1 MTILQDQERQV
12 FSSGILRL
20 VGYGLLGMAMVDILF
35 LVIPP
40 QLMNPLWEFQTM
52 GAIVERI
59 PVTLLGTVLVYYGEK
74 SDRAPIEAILLKC
87 ISWLTLVAAI
97 LMLLMIPL
105 NISNSFRIY
114 HQQNANANAQFV
126 SQNDTIQ
133 QFKEQLKAANSK
145 DEIEVVLQQQAKQ
158 QVSIPDSVDTK
169 KLKIDIL
176 TSVQNNQDNI
186 TSQAQTF
193 RAQKRSLLLK
203 KCLKWNLGAL
213 IAAILF
219 FLIWKST
226 GWARVKIYLNED

>member
-74 SDRAPIEAILLKC
+74 SDRAPIEAILLKF

-114 HQQNANANAQFV
+114 HQQNATANAQFV

-158 QVSIPDSVDTK
+158 QVSIPDSVNTQ
-169 KLKIDIL
+169 KLKTDIL
-176 TSVQNNQDNI
+176 ASVQNNQDNI

-226 GWARVKIYLNED
+226 GWARVTIYLNEN

>member
-1 MTILQDQERQV
+1 MTILQDQERRI

-35 LVIPP
+35 LIIPP

-59 PVTLLGTVLVYYGEK
+59 PVTLLGIVLVYYGEK

-114 HQQNANANAQFV
+114 HQHNAKANAQFV

-169 KLKIDIL
+169 KLKTDIL

-213 IAAILF
+213 IASILF

-226 GWARVKIYLNED
+226 GWARVKLYFNED